1 MKVLVINAGSSSLKY
16 QLIDMDNESVIAKG
30 GCERIAIEGSF
41 LKFKFNGEDVV
52 IEQPMPTHSEAIKLV
67 LDTLVDQKYGFIKSM
82 DEIDAVGHRVLHAG
96 EMFTGPVLGTG
107 CRRCRSF
114 VGDDEADSSRNMFE

>member
-30 GCERIAIEGSF
+30 GCERIAIDGSF
-41 LKFKFNGEDVV
+41 LKFKYNGEDVV

-67 LDTLVDQKYGFIKSM
+67 LDTLVSEKYGFIKSM
-82 DEIDAVGHRVLHAG
+82 DEIGAVGHRVLHAG
-96 EMFTGPVLGTG
+96 EMFNGPV
-107 CRRCRSF
+107 
-114 VGDDEADSSRNMFE
+114 